1 MTAGLARC
9 FTLELIETLIKLMRD
24 GKYECVRGTVV
35 QALQARGQGKRA
47 KVEVFAGAESGNL
60 DVL

>member
-1 MTAGLARC
+1 
-9 FTLELIETLIKLMRD
+9 MRD